1 LALDVGV
8 YECGQPEA
16 QPHSSQD
23 PSTLGGLAHT
33 FQSTV
38 DYAAMSPA
46 TAIADVESAMG
57 VVKDVLS
64 VSARVTAESM
74 VTAPDEGKNVGYL
87 SDIRAFERKRDLLAW
102 VNQRTARF
110 EQTACDFRES
120 WQEPGM
126 LGMHCHYHL
135 YSYCHY
141 DYGCVYSCC
150 YYYCHPTARCA
161 HEKLQNQCGGP
172 F

>member
-1 LALDVGV
+1 LALNFGLD
-8 YECGQPEA
+8 ECGLLEA
-16 QPHSSQD
+16 QIPSPQD

-46 TAIADVESAMG
+46 TAVADVESAMG

-74 VTAPDEGKNVGYL
+74 VNAPDEGKNVGYL

-126 LGMHCHYHL
+126 LGMHYHYHI
-135 YSYCHY
+135 YFCCHN
-141 DYGCVYSCC
+141 DSRCVNFCC
-150 YYYCHPTARCA
+150 Y
-161 HEKLQNQCGGP
+161 
-172 F
+172 